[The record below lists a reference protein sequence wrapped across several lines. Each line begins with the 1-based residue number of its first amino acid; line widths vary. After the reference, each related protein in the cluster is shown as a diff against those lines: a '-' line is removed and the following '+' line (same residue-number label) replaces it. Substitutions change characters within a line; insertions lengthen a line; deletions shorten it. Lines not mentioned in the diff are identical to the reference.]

1 MAQSVTQYEAAHPNI
16 TIDVV
21 PQSTDTLQSAF
32 ETAAASHS
40 GPDIASEWAT
50 GGTLGYVLSG
60 YDAPI
65 SDLIPQS
72 ETQHWLNTSENTFN
86 GKIWTMPMYLL
97 GTSLAYNKALFAQA
111 GVTPPSGDRWTWDE
125 FLAACAKLKA
135 AGITPLVGGD
145 KDGYLGG
152 WLFSLIGSQQ
162 LNSPMDLVQ
171 ATVGNASFTDAKY
184 TGWYTALDTLVK
196 DGYWN
201 DDVLSRNLDQGV
213 TLFGQGGGAMSFE
226 SDGMLATSIK
236 VLGGDKVGLMLPPTW
251 GTGKMADYGYATQS
265 CGYAVTSWSKHQQQA
280 ADFLAY
286 LHTPDRL
293 TAWYEATGVTPA
305 DDRFDTSLVTVPQL
319 QTATKFDTTGSQAFL
334 EEWLPVEI
342 DGNAD
347 LPAGEMIFGGSGTPS
362 DAAQLWERSAQEW
375 RTAHPDELA
384 GWQKMAGTQ

>member
-1 MAQSVTQYEAAHPNI
+1 
-16 TIDVV
+16 
-21 PQSTDTLQSAF
+21 
-32 ETAAASHS
+32 
-40 GPDIASEWAT
+40 
-50 GGTLGYVLSG
+50 
-60 YDAPI
+60 
-65 SDLIPQS
+65 
-72 ETQHWLNTSENTFN
+72 
-86 GKIWTMPMYLL
+86 
-97 GTSLAYNKALFAQA
+97 
-111 GVTPPSGDRWTWDE
+111 
-125 FLAACAKLKA
+125 
-135 AGITPLVGGD
+135 LVGGD